1 MGSCCSNFFKIDLQS
16 TLLAKNEEEIE
27 FPEYSS
33 ISDTH
38 LESLEKDNNILKY
51 ITLVEYL
58 NLLSYFTL
66 DTATIP
72 FEGPYKISFSY
83 KDEFLSKTFYE
94 ELFQSFIENSI
105 LKDREI
111 GEMEVTFKEIFIELY
126 KSLKLKLTQ
135 HYGDKSKK
143 ITKRDLICLGTLFC
157 KASNISKIKIL
168 FDIFK
173 NEKEEFSKSEELN
186 EFLLCSFLISS
197 YCLISAKKKL
207 SSINP
212 MITELSLEDLKSMLQ
227 YAELKDC
234 QNLVNF
240 FNFNFFDK
248 NDFTWDEFKKKF
260 EDKENGFGWIFSSK
274 GIRQKLQE
282 NNQK

>member
-1 MGSCCSNFFKIDLQS
+1 MGNCCSIFHKIEFQS
-16 TLLAKNEEEIE
+16 TLLAQNEEEID
-27 FPEYSS
+27 FPSYSS
-33 ISDTH
+33 ISDSH
-38 LESLEKDNNILKY
+38 LECLEKDNNILRY
-51 ITLVEYL
+51 ITLIEYL

-66 DTATIP
+66 DTATVP
-72 FEGPYKISFSY
+72 FEGTYKISFSS

-105 LKDREI
+105 LKDREK
-111 GEMEVTFKEIFIELY
+111 GETEITFKEICMELF

-135 HYGDKSKK
+135 HFGDKSKK

-157 KASNISKIKIL
+157 KTSNISKIKIL

-173 NEKEEFSKSEELN
+173 NEKEEFSKSEELD

-212 MITELSLEDLKSMLQ
+212 MIAELSLEDLKSMLQ

-234 QNLVNF
+234 QNLVNY
-240 FNFNFFDK
+240 FNFYFFDK
-248 NDFTWDEFKKKF
+248 NSFTWEEFKHKF
-260 EDKENGFGWIFSSK
+260 EGKEDGFGWIFSSK

-282 NNQK
+282 NNKK